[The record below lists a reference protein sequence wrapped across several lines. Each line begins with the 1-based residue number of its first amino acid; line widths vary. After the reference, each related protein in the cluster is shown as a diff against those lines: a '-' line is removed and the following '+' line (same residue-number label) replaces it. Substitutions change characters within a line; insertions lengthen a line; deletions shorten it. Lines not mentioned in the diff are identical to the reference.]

1 MSSLLTDRDLVDLGD
16 PEVTLKEVDGLQVG
30 KAAILFEVWD
40 SLKDIGLL
48 DFDDAEKHFLSVS
61 MKKKTKYQYLSSQWL
76 LEKISTNYTH
86 ICNSAKPWRTAY

>member
-1 MSSLLTDRDLVDLGD
+1 MNFVFVVLQDSNVSSLLTDRDLVDLGD

-48 DFDDAEKHFLSVS
+48 DFDDQQTTLIYVTQRNHGKLR
-61 MKKKTKYQYLSSQWL
+61 
-76 LEKISTNYTH
+76 ID
-86 ICNSAKPWRTAY
+86 I